1 VRPAGVR
8 GRRRALC
15 FNCLVRADA
24 VSRSARPVRGSKS
37 AGFARE
43 RRAEPRKDACLP
55 FSPRGSNSTVMKGQR
70 SAPTS
75 LLLFYDASFAS
86 SFFLKGTTHHLL
98 PERGVSH
105 ATRDCHAKLSRDHRK
120 SVSTIK
126 SQLKGACVE
135 DGIGDPIPA
144 SRNFKNSEIN
154 FDNFQPFRV

>member
-8 GRRRALC
+8 GRRLALC
-15 FNCLVRADA
+15 FNRLVRADA

-75 LLLFYDASFAS
+75 LLLFYDASFAFLFFERNDA
-86 SFFLKGTTHHLL
+86 SF
-98 PERGVSH
+98 
-105 ATRDCHAKLSRDHRK
+105 ATRKRSITCDQILPCKVVPRPQK
-120 SVSTIK
+120 K
-126 SQLKGACVE
+126 CVHYK
-135 DGIGDPIPA
+135 IPA
-144 SRNFKNSEIN
+144 ERSMCGRW
-154 FDNFQPFRV
+154 DW

>member
-8 GRRRALC
+8 GRRLALC

-55 FSPRGSNSTVMKGQR
+55 FSPRGSNSTVMKGKDRHQHLCYF
-70 SAPTS
+70 STTHH
-75 LLLFYDASFAS
+75 LLF
-86 SFFLKGTTHHLL
+86 FFLKGTTHHLL

-105 ATRDCHAKLSRDHRK
+105 ATRYCHAKLSRDHRK